1 LLDVGSTITQSFSD
15 DSVNVS
21 SIFAVHMQVY
31 SGKKIGEIPIECF
44 APLQFFDENQESFV
58 VEPSSEDFSQYLLE
72 MAEASAEAHAQ
83 YLELVNSNFQEYL
96 RAQEALAPV
105 ERKPSAAARRRSQLQ
120 DGLASRQSLRI
131 SIRRHRDR
139 W

>member
-1 LLDVGSTITQSFSD
+1 
-15 DSVNVS
+15 
-21 SIFAVHMQVY
+21 MQVY